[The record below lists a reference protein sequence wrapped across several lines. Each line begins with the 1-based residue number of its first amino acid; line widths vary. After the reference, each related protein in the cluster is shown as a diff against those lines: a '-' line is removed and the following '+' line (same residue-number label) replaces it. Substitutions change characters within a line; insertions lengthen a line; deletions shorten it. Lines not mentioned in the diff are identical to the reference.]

1 MILCTGFY
9 YRSNLGDDIFQII
22 FNFIFTKLNLEHKLI
37 CLDDCKEIPINTTTI
52 ILGGGEIL
60 NKYFLE
66 KLQCLCE
73 KSNFNG
79 KIIAYSCELPIEDI
93 IPEVNII
100 DWFILRNINDVNR
113 LKTHF
118 NSDKFIKYIPDL
130 VFSLNKKDFISESFN
145 SKQIV
150 TVCLAR
156 SIFKGNKHYKFYL
169 KKIVLFLKY
178 IYQSGYSIYLLPFNT
193 SNSEYESDLF
203 INKDIAELCDKLNFK
218 VNNIIPKSNIPNI
231 LLKEAIQQ
239 INSSYFTICSR
250 YHAHILSIVC
260 SKPIISIPHT
270 KKVKEQ
276 IIKLGL
282 DNWSIEPK
290 LDDYNRPI
298 DFDVQQAIK
307 LFSSF
312 NENFIDIQKYI
323 ESLKFPTLTD
333 HITKIVELLSNQPRD
348 IPPFYVYQSYTDIL
362 VNQTIKQINKKFNIN
377 NFTQKQNQDIT
388 ERVTRFI
395 LYILCSDYNSQYYWG
410 LSQKIFKPNFNV
422 LNDLKWLCNDYWSKK
437 KQLIFNSD
445 TTMQP
450 KINKI
455 FNLTYIYPHLLENIH
470 RSGWFKVV
478 HNTGVLHNP
487 DGIIFDMFLD
497 KTFHWGERTYLDL
510 ELLPYNRPWVGIV
523 HHTPNTEYTDFN
535 TSSMILKES
544 WKLSLPNCVG
554 IYTMSNWLMK
564 WFNENI
570 PTLNVETLI
579 HPTEIPEIKF
589 CFNKFMENP
598 NKKLIQIGGW
608 LRNPYSIYRIKVPKF
623 IQKAHLIG
631 KNMENYI
638 KPDYPFINLIGNCI
652 PNLKPKNNISSDI
665 TSNKYVYFMNKYI
678 EELINS
684 TLDVKTDALPH
695 TELYI
700 KRQVSDHLTNFM
712 FEEVYKI
719 IEILEL
725 NHNSVQLISTLIDDE
740 YDKLLSNNIVF
751 IDLIELSACN
761 TLLECIVRNTP
772 IVIKPLEPV
781 VERLGAN
788 YPLFWNEYEDISKI
802 LTLDNIKKAHEYLKN
817 LDKTCYSY
825 DYWINSI
832 INSNIF
838 KQSQTLLYPFNELK
852 LKLLDQIVS
861 NKINQMDNIIN
872 KTYDIVNQTDYFIKN
887 SVNWNTKFVNNTEQI
902 IDNTEQII
910 DNTKKY
916 IKCLKELTNN
926 SSNFIKKIDN
936 INLDNTNE
944 IIDNTN
950 KHLKELITDSSDIS
964 IINNEKS
971 EDSLDKN
978 IKKTNRSNVYS
989 CCYIQ

>member
-22 FNFIFTKLNLEHKLI
+22 FNFIFTKLNLEYKLI

-60 NKYFLE
+60 NKYFLK

-93 IPEVNII
+93 IPEVNMI
-100 DWFILRNINDVNR
+100 DWFILRNSNDVNR
-113 LKTHF
+113 LKSHF
-118 NSDKFIKYIPDL
+118 NSDKFIEYIPDL
-130 VFSLNKKDFISESFN
+130 VFSLNKKDFISKSFTSN
-145 SKQIV
+145 KIV

-156 SIFKGNKHYKFYL
+156 PIFKGNEHYKFYL
-169 KKIVLFLKY
+169 KKIVLFLKF
-178 IYQSGYSIYLLPFNT
+178 INQSGYSIYLLPFNT
-193 SNSEYESDLF
+193 SNSEHESDLL
-203 INKDIAELCDKLNFK
+203 INKDIVELCGELNLK

-239 INSSYFTICSR
+239 INSSDFTICSR

-260 SKPIISIPHT
+260 GKPIISIPHT

-276 IIKLGL
+276 IEKLGL
-282 DNWSIEPK
+282 DNWVIEPK
-290 LDDYNRPI
+290 LDKCNRPI

-323 ESLKFPTLTD
+323 ESLKFPTITD
-333 HITKIVELLSNQPRD
+333 HITKIVELVSNQSRD
-348 IPPFYVYQSYTDIL
+348 IPPFYVCQSYTDNL
-362 VNQTIKQINKKFNIN
+362 VNQTIKRIDEKFNIT
-377 NFTQKQNQDIT
+377 NFTQEQNPDIT

-395 LYILCSDYNSQYYWG
+395 LYMLCSDYNSHYYWG
-410 LSQKIFKPNFNV
+410 LSQKIFKPNFNAP
-422 LNDLKWLCNDYWSKK
+422 DDFRWLCNDYWSKR
-437 KQLIFNSD
+437 KQLIFKSD
-445 TTMQP
+445 ISIQP
-450 KINKI
+450 KLNRIL
-455 FNLTYIYPHLLENIH
+455 NLTYIYPHLLENIH

-478 HNTGVLHNP
+478 HNTGVLHNSN
-487 DGIIFDMFLD
+487 GIIFDMFLD
-497 KTFHWGERTYLDL
+497 KTFHWGEKTYLDL
-510 ELLPYNRPWVGIV
+510 DLLPYNKPWVGIV

-535 TSSMILKES
+535 TNSLILKES

-554 IYTMSNWLMK
+554 IYTMSNWLTK
-564 WFNENI
+564 WFNKNV

-579 HPTEIPEIKF
+579 HPTEIPEINF
-589 CFNKFMENP
+589 CFDKFMKNP

-608 LRNPYSIYRIKVPKF
+608 LRNPYSIYRVKVPDF

-678 EELINS
+678 EELINNS
-684 TLDVKTDALPH
+684 PDLF
-695 TELYI
+695 I

-719 IEILEL
+719 IEILEI
-725 NHNSVQLISTLIDDE
+725 NHNSVLPISTLIDDE

-772 IVIKPLEPV
+772 IVIKPLEAV
-781 VERLGAN
+781 VERLGSG
-788 YPLFWNEYEDISKI
+788 YPLFWNDYEDISKI

-817 LDKTCYSY
+817 LDKTCYSH

-838 KQSQTLLYPFNELK
+838 KQSQTILYPFENFDKTLNP
-852 LKLLDQIVS
+852 IIF
-861 NKINQMDNIIN
+861 NKINQIDDIIN
-872 KTYDIVNQTDYFIKN
+872 KTSDLVNQTDYFIKKTI
-887 SVNWNTKFVNNTEQI
+887 NWNTKLVNNTEQI
-902 IDNTEQII
+902 IDNTNQ
-910 DNTKKY
+910 
-916 IKCLKELTNN
+916 
-926 SSNFIKKIDN
+926 
-936 INLDNTNE
+936 

-950 KHLKELITDSSDIS
+950 KCLKELIIDSSENIDI
-964 IINNEKS
+964 NKEKS
-971 EDSLDKN
+971 KELLDKN
-978 IKKTNRSNVYS
+978 IKKTSRSNVYS